1 MHSRSGSPRLGV
13 VYDDGAAGPG
23 EIATAAR
30 ACGAEVFLVID
41 QSSAHVAQLLPGLR
55 GRFELCD
62 VSGLTAA
69 GAAEAVA
76 ARRPDGLLTF
86 SEHRLAET
94 GELADALGLTRW
106 HSPRTT
112 RRLTDKLLQR
122 QLFAAAGVDAT
133 RCVPVTDPAG
143 AAAAA
148 ARVGPPVVLKPRTGT
163 GSRSVRRADSPPEAE
178 RLAADFFRTAP
189 AGAVLLVESLLTGA
203 PQEAGPDWGDYV
215 SVETA
220 VHDGA
225 RQLLCIT
232 GKFPLEEPFRER
244 GSFVPH
250 TLRAPTAERVR
261 ALADAA
267 VEALGVRDGI
277 VHTEV
282 KLTPDGPRV
291 IEVNGRVGG
300 LVVDLLRRGA
310 GYDVVEAAL
319 LLALGRPAPAAPGFD
334 QVTYQYALVPPAG
347 ARSLLEVGP
356 LDRLRAL
363 PGVDLVDVRG
373 RPGQPLD
380 WRAGAADRLGRLYGR
395 VPDHAALGRLTA
407 AIPDAFRPTFTY
419 THERGSR

>member
-23 EIATAAR
+23 EIASAAR
-30 ACGAEVFLVID
+30 ARGAELFLVID
-41 QSSAHVAQLLPGLR
+41 RRSSHVAQLLPGLR

-69 GAAEAVA
+69 EAARAVA
-76 ARRPDGLLTF
+76 AREPDGLLTF

-94 GELADALGLTRW
+94 GELAAALGLTRW
-106 HSPRTT
+106 HSPETT
-112 RRLTDKLLQR
+112 RRLMDKLLQR
-122 QLFAAAGVDAT
+122 RLFAGAGIDTT
-133 RCVPVTDPAG
+133 RCVPVAEPAG
-143 AAAAA
+143 IAAAVAEA
-148 ARVGPPVVLKPRTGT
+148 GLPVVLKPRTGT
-163 GSRSVRRADSPPEAE
+163 GSRSVRRADSAEEAE
-178 RLAADFFRTAP
+178 RLAADFFRSAP

-203 PQEAGPDWGDYV
+203 AEEAGPDWGDYV

-220 VHDGA
+220 VHDGD
-225 RQLLCIT
+225 RRLICVT
-232 GKFPLEEPFRER
+232 GKFRLEEPFRER

-250 TLRAPTAERVR
+250 TLRAETAERVR

-267 VEALGVRDGI
+267 IGALGVRDGV
-277 VHTEV
+277 VHTEI

-319 LLALGRPAPAAPGFD
+319 LLALGRPAPGAPEFE

-347 ARSLLEVGP
+347 AQSLVEVGG

-373 RPGQPLD
+373 HPGQPLD

-395 VPDHAALGRLTA
+395 VPDHAALGRLIA
-407 AIPDAFRPTFTY
+407 AIPEAFRPTFTY
-419 THERGSR
+419 THERGS